1 VARSSS
7 AIIPQQPKT
16 RLYGRKAREMRR
28 RDHTVSYRRSWHDDM
43 PDGRAQIQANSDWSS
58 QDTLTA
64 RQIQEAEDSAH
75 FMELLYADEFPKPQ
89 YAPYS
94 TESRGFT
101 IIQSV
106 ETRTFNGR
114 HYHPGESRPRR
125 QRRRWVNGVPMGI
138 RRPAIG

>member
-1 VARSSS
+1 MARSSH
-7 AIIPQQPKT
+7 AIIPQQPKA

-28 RDHTVSYRRSWHDDM
+28 RDHTVSLRCARHDDW
-43 PDGRAQIQANSDWSS
+43 PDSRAQLQANSDWSS

-64 RQIQEAEDSAH
+64 QQIRDAEDSAY

-89 YAPYS
+89 YTPYS

-101 IIQSV
+101 IIHSV
-106 ETRTFNGR
+106 ETRAFNGR
-114 HYHPGESRPRR
+114 HYQPGELRSRRR
-125 QRRRWVNGVPMGI
+125 RRRWVNGVPMGI